1 MKIKIYD
8 ESCYND
14 FLDLVL
20 SDDDFME
27 YSTTKKE
34 DYKKALEESVV
45 FLAYDESICIG
56 YIRVKK
62 DRSFGVYV
70 YDLLIRKSHRGHK
83 HGKKLLDHVSISFP
97 DQTIYVMSDEDTYY
111 EQLGYEKIGSI
122 FEVNKP

>member
-34 DYKKALEESVV
+34 DY
-45 FLAYDESICIG
+45 
-56 YIRVKK
+56 
-62 DRSFGVYV
+62 
-70 YDLLIRKSHRGHK
+70 RK
-83 HGKKLLDHVSISFP
+83 L
-97 DQTIYVMSDEDTYY
+97 
-111 EQLGYEKIGSI
+111 
-122 FEVNKP
+122 